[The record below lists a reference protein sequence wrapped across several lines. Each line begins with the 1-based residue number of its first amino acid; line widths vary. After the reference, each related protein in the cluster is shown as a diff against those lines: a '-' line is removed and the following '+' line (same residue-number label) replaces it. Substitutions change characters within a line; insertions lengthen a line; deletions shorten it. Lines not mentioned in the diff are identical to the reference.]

1 MEGIF
6 KKAGGLGRI
15 SKPDARLMKRNSFS
29 LSRFRRGL
37 ELLPLAFGVSL
48 FIHAPSLTRAADD
61 RSPAPKTIVDL
72 QPFRQ
77 TTSIPIQG
85 RRGEEERVTLIN
97 LNPRINDWYLLQLSG
112 RGESSA
118 ETYHLQNGNPAGQN
132 LLLES
137 TYPQGLIIQGDQE
150 EFRCGLWESRD
161 RQSLKAARA
170 SGAPYA
176 PLCGDRV
183 YLLNPVKGHRTR
195 IEVVTDL
202 LRDEVPSGEKIVAFV
217 RDTIF
222 RDAYRETGKVMKK
235 PGSEADSQ
243 VLKKTGNGPGTA
255 LIDPQKNGRLLE
267 VPNLGIQVEGTNR
280 GGMAPGVWYP
290 AKENP
295 GIYVGVFVPGWTSQD
310 VLRSYRSVVA
320 NLDSAE
326 AAALVYLVAFDLSQF
341 DLRFSLGTE
350 HPRVNWS
357 DRVPDRMKDDTL
369 PGPDGIA
376 SIAPLVSTGLI
387 SPRDATRTAAAFTGG
402 FKRTHGAFKSG
413 ELARKNHGGHY
424 GFIENGVVFSRLNPG
439 LSTIYRLE
447 DGRVNL
453 KTWTEMD
460 SGLLP
465 NVRYARQNGV
475 PIISDFDP
483 AVQMSVPGSL
493 VARWGEGNWSGSA
506 EENLRTLRAGAAL
519 QEIQGKRF
527 LVYAIFTSAT
537 PSAMV
542 RVFQAYRCSYAMLLD
557 MNALEHTYLALYR
570 REGQKLYVQH
580 LIEGMEEVDKTEKG
594 QYIPRFLGLADNRDF
609 FYLLRKGTP

>member
-1 MEGIF
+1 MERTIKKAVCPSGIF
-6 KKAGGLGRI
+6 KPGASR
-15 SKPDARLMKRNSFS
+15 MKRNSFP

-37 ELLPLAFGVSL
+37 ELLLLVFGVSL

-72 QPFRQ
+72 QPFR
-77 TTSIPIQG
+77 TTSSIPIKDQRGQEG
-85 RRGEEERVTLIN
+85 RATLIN
-97 LNPRINDWYLLQLSG
+97 LNPQINDWYLLQLSG
-112 RGESSA
+112 RGGDTA
-118 ETYHLQNGNPAGQN
+118 ETYHLENGNPAGQK
-132 LLLES
+132 LLQDS
-137 TYPQGLIIQGDQE
+137 TYPHGLIIQGDQG
-150 EFRCGLWESRD
+150 EFRCDLWESRD

-243 VLKKTGNGPGTA
+243 VLEKTGNGPGPA

-267 VPNLGIQVEGTNR
+267 VPNLGIQVERTNLE
-280 GGMAPGVWYP
+280 GMAPGVWYP

-295 GIYVGVFVPGWTSQD
+295 GIYVGVFVPGWTSPD

-350 HPRVNWS
+350 HPRVDWS
-357 DRVPDRMKDDTL
+357 DRVIDRMKDDTL
-369 PGPDGIA
+369 PGPDGIG

-413 ELARKNHGGHY
+413 ELARRNHGSHY

-439 LSTIYRLE
+439 LSTIYGLE

-475 PIISDFDP
+475 PIISGFDP
-483 AVQMSVPGSL
+483 ATQMSVAGSL
-493 VARWGEGNWSGSA
+493 VSRWGEGNWSGSA
-506 EENLRTLRAGAAL
+506 GEKLRTLRAGAAL
-519 QEIQGKRF
+519 QEVQGKRF
-527 LVYAIFTSAT
+527 LVYAVFTDAT
-537 PSAMV
+537 PSAMA

-557 MNALEHTYLALYR
+557 MNALEHTYLAVYR
-570 REGQKLYVQH
+570 REGPKLYVQH
-580 LIEGMEEVDKTEKG
+580 LIKGMEEVDKTEKG
-594 QYIPRFLGLADNRDF
+594 QYIPRFLGFADNRDF